1 MVKTSLEEF
10 AKIVKTAMK
19 IVIVFAIQGDLM
31 LEYKIE
37 KPKKTVYF
45 IVKNSIVAE
54 MSIKKAVDFGL
65 QLLNDIDKIKT
76 IRSE

>member
-54 MSIKKAVDFGL
+54 MSIKKAVDLKWRFY
-65 QLLNDIDKIKT
+65 IKDNNY
-76 IRSE
+76 ISKK